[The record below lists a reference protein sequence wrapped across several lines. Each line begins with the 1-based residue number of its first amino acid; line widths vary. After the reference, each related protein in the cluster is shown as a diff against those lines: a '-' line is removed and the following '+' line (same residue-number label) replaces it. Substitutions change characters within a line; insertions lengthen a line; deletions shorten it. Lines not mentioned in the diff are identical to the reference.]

1 MNPSLFYRE
10 TSRYYKKYQKRW
22 LWVVSSQV
30 CLLQGG
36 RAMSEAQGD
45 NFSMREP
52 EPAEQKNRESG
63 AKQSGTLPEIN
74 FSSFILSLGSSALYH
89 FGEIPDPVS
98 GAKQRN
104 LDLARQTIDILV
116 VLRDKTTGNLSDD
129 EEQLLE
135 SLLHDLQ
142 MRYVQERE
150 K

>member
-1 MNPSLFYRE
+1 MDGIGYFHHQYVYCKGVDQCLRHGE
-10 TSRYYKKYQKRW
+10 TT
-22 LWVVSSQV
+22 LPCGNLSSQP
-30 CLLQGG
+30 
-36 RAMSEAQGD
+36 S
-45 NFSMREP
+45 S
-52 EPAEQKNRESG
+52 KNRSQA

-116 VLRDKTTGNLSDD
+116 VLRDKTTGNLNDD
-129 EEQLLE
+129 EAKLLE

-142 MRYVQERE
+142 MRYVQER
-150 K
+150 KK

>member
-1 MNPSLFYRE
+1 M
-10 TSRYYKKYQKRW
+10 T
-22 LWVVSSQV
+22 
-30 CLLQGG
+30 
-36 RAMSEAQGD
+36 EAKGD
-45 NFSMREP
+45 NFTMREP
-52 EPAEQKNRESG
+52 EHQNQDSS
-63 AKQSGTLPEIN
+63 AKQPGGPPEIN

-116 VLRDKTTGNLSDD
+116 VLRDKTTGNLGDD
-129 EEQLLE
+129 EARLLE

>member
-1 MNPSLFYRE
+1 
-10 TSRYYKKYQKRW
+10 
-22 LWVVSSQV
+22 
-30 CLLQGG
+30 
-36 RAMSEAQGD
+36 MSEAQGD
-45 NFSMREP
+45 NFTMRDP
-52 EPAEQKNRESG
+52 EQSAEQQNKESG
-63 AKQSGTLPEIN
+63 AKQPGALPEIN

-116 VLRDKTTGNLSDD
+116 VLRDKTTGNLSD
-129 EEQLLE
+129 EEAQLLE

-142 MRYVQERE
+142 MRYVQERD

>member
-1 MNPSLFYRE
+1 M
-10 TSRYYKKYQKRW
+10 T
-22 LWVVSSQV
+22 
-30 CLLQGG
+30 
-36 RAMSEAQGD
+36 EAQGD
-45 NFSMREP
+45 NFTMRDP
-52 EPAEQKNRESG
+52 EQSAEQKNRGSG
-63 AKQSGTLPEIN
+63 AKQSGALPEIN

-104 LDLARQTIDILV
+104 IGLARQTIDILV

-129 EEQLLE
+129 EARLLE

-142 MRYVQERE
+142 MRYVQERD

>member
-1 MNPSLFYRE
+1 
-10 TSRYYKKYQKRW
+10 
-22 LWVVSSQV
+22 
-30 CLLQGG
+30 
-36 RAMSEAQGD
+36 MSEAQGD
-45 NFSMREP
+45 NFTMREP
-52 EPAEQKNRESG
+52 EQTAEQQNRESG
-63 AKQSGTLPEIN
+63 AKQSGALPEIN

-104 LDLARQTIDILV
+104 IGLARQTIDILV

-142 MRYVQERE
+142 MRYVQERD

>member
-1 MNPSLFYRE
+1 MTE
-10 TSRYYKKYQKRW
+10 T
-22 LWVVSSQV
+22 
-30 CLLQGG
+30 
-36 RAMSEAQGD
+36 QGD

-52 EPAEQKNRESG
+52 EQSAEQKNRESSAKNSG
-63 AKQSGTLPEIN
+63 ALPEIN